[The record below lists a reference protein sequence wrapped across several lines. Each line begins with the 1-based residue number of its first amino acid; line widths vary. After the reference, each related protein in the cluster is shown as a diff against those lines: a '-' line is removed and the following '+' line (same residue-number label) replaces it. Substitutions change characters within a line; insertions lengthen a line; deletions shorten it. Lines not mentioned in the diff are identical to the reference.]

1 MSKFS
6 FTPAQQD
13 AIDALGGSI
22 IVSAAA
28 GSGKT
33 RVLVQRVIQ
42 RLTDPENPVSA
53 DRLLIVTFTKA
64 AAAEM
69 KSRISAAIS
78 DMLTLDPNNERLRRQ
93 QLLLPRA
100 DICTIHSFCSKLLK
114 ENFFALDINRD
125 FRIGTESELSVI
137 RHRTMSDIIEEKYAS
152 GDERFTLLSEL
163 LSGKRSD
170 SELERSLLTLYDSA
184 SAHPFP
190 SEWLSEAAE
199 NYNPNI
205 PLTKTKFALVAL
217 DILQSVI
224 DLAEH
229 LLERADEIISSNAAF
244 QTGKPT
250 AADTKYGYLCE
261 FFEQLRKAHND
272 MLWDKISEI
281 ILSYEKKTYR
291 KPTSKKLPVEDY
303 EHRIIKSCFDTI
315 DNAITEKLVPV
326 FGIDTDTYT
335 NDTIQLYPA
344 VCCMCEILA
353 EFDKR
358 FLDAKKERGMLDF
371 SDLEHLALQLLYN
384 NSENGHTITPF
395 ARSLSKQYD
404 EVMVDEYQ
412 DTNEIQEKIFRAVS
426 HNEENLFVV
435 GDVKQSIYRFREAEP
450 KIFINRRDKSTLYHR
465 DNPTFPAKII
475 LDKNFR
481 SREGIIDSVNFVFHC
496 LMSNEVGDID
506 YNNEE
511 RLSVGAEYPP
521 NDGSPET
528 EIHIIEKSAESEDGT
543 DTDTDNTEDLSA
555 YEREALYIAQLI
567 KNKVANNET
576 VSENGTLR
584 KIQYS
589 DFCILMRNLSGHAH
603 IYSDVLNRCGVPAY
617 TDKPYSLFEC
627 YEINVA
633 LSFLKMIDNPLQD
646 IPILSFLLSPVGG
659 FTADDLALLKTDS
672 DGKYFYSR
680 IIAYS
685 KNENAEPLLKAKC
698 ESFTE
703 LITYYRNLSVTLST
717 DRILNSFFEDTG
729 YIPIISAM
737 SNGSIRVQNIRK
749 LMNFVREYE
758 SGNNNGLN
766 GFIRYISYLEENGT
780 DISVGDTAPVNSVKI
795 MTIHHSKGLE
805 FPVCILAALS
815 SKGDNRPPAVP
826 CHNVLGFGFNAID
839 RDNMLKFGTLQKNII
854 QYQMKSESLSE
865 EMRVLYVA
873 LTRAKE
879 KIIPIISVSSRS
891 KDGYAKLLDKI
902 APLVNTEN
910 GKISPYCVKSAAG
923 FAEWL
928 LMCAFVHPNVKLLRE
943 DSGIDDIITIPT
955 KAKWNVIHSFVKE
968 EPEETNQV
976 HQTEQQNPAEPD
988 KNLMRLLDRRFAQTY
1003 PYADRIAVPTKVSAS
1018 ALTHNDLQLYH
1029 VAETRPA
1036 FMQESNMTGS
1046 ERGTSMHTFLQYADF
1061 AKMTDESEKQR
1072 LIDEGFITPE
1082 QSRALNISDIKRFMQ
1097 SDTYRHIINA
1107 DKVLKEHRFT
1117 VEISARDADET
1128 SSCTDN
1134 IILQGAIDCLVFEPD
1149 GIIII
1154 DYKTD
1159 RVKNVSELA
1168 HRYSKQLTLY
1178 KKAAEQLF
1186 PLPVKKCLIYSLHC
1200 GEEIE
1205 INS

>member
-69 KSRISAAIS
+69 KSRITAAIS

-114 ENFFALDINRD
+114 ENFFSLDINRD

-137 RHRTMSDIIEEKYAS
+137 RHRTMSDLIEEKYAS

-163 LSGKRSD
+163 LSGTRSD
-170 SELERSLLTLYDSA
+170 SELEHALLTLYDNA
-184 SAHPFP
+184 AAHPFP
-190 SEWLSEAAE
+190 SEWLSEAAG
-199 NYNPNI
+199 NYDPNI
-205 PLTKTKFALVAL
+205 PLTKTKFALLAL
-217 DILQSVI
+217 DRLASSIR
-224 DLAEH
+224 LAEH
-229 LLERADEIISSNAAF
+229 LLDRADEVISANVAF
-244 QTGKPT
+244 QTGKTT
-250 AADTKYGYLCE
+250 AANTKYEYLCG
-261 FFEQLRKAHND
+261 FFEQLKKAHSN
-272 MLWDKISEI
+272 MVWDKIAETVM
-281 ILSYEKKTYR
+281 SYNKRTYR
-291 KPTSKKLPVEDY
+291 RPTSTKFPIEES

-315 DNAITEKLVPV
+315 DNIVLKRLSPI
-326 FGIDTDTYT
+326 FGIDTQTYNDDTK
-335 NDTIQLYPA
+335 QLYPA
-344 VCCMCEILA
+344 VCCMCEVLT
-353 EFDKR
+353 EFDRR
-358 FLDAKKERGMLDF
+358 FLEAKKERGMLDF
-371 SDLEHLALQLLYN
+371 SDLEHLTLRLLY
-384 NSENGHTITPF
+384 SDTENGHEITPF
-395 ARSLSKQYD
+395 ARGLSKQYD

-412 DTNEIQEKIFRAVS
+412 DTNEIQEKIFKAVS
-426 HNEENLFVV
+426 HNGENLFVV

-450 KIFINRRDKSTLYHR
+450 KIFIDRRDRSTLYNR
-465 DNPTFPAKII
+465 KSPVFPAKII

-481 SREGIIDSVNFVFHC
+481 SREGIIDSVNFVFQC
-496 LMSNEVGDID
+496 LMSDEVGDIE
-506 YNNEE
+506 YNEEE
-511 RLSVGAEYPP
+511 RLSVGAEYPE

-528 EIHIIEKSAESEDGT
+528 EIHIIEKSAGTED
-543 DTDTDNTEDLSA
+543 DTDSDTDTEDLSV

-567 KNKVANNET
+567 KKKIRDHET
-576 VSENGTLR
+576 VTENGTLR
-584 KIQYS
+584 PIQYN
-589 DFCILMRNLSGHAH
+589 DFCILMRNLSNHAH
-603 IYSDVLNRCGVPAY
+603 IYCDVLNRCGVPAY

-633 LSFLKMIDNPLQD
+633 LSFLKIIDNPLQD
-646 IPILSFLLSPVGG
+646 IPMLSFLLSPVGG

-672 DGKYFYSR
+672 EGKYFYGK
-680 IIAYS
+680 IIAYT
-685 KNENAEPLLKAKC
+685 KKEQAEPVLKAKC
-698 ESFTE
+698 EAFTE

-717 DRILNSFFEDTG
+717 DRLLNSFFEHTG

-737 SNGSIRVQNIRK
+737 SNGDIRVQNIRK

-758 SGNNNGLN
+758 NGNSNGLN
-766 GFIRYISYLEENGT
+766 GFVRHISYLEENGT
-780 DISVGDTAPVNSVKI
+780 EISVGDTAPVNSVKI

-815 SKGDNRPPAVP
+815 SKGDTRPPAVP

-839 RDNMLKFGTLQKNII
+839 RDNMLKFSTLQKNII
-854 QYQMKSESLSE
+854 QHQIDSETLSE

-879 KIIPIISVSSRS
+879 KIVPIISVNSRA
-891 KDGYAKLLDKI
+891 KDGYANLLNKI
-902 APLVNTEN
+902 APLVNVED
-910 GKISPYCVKSAAG
+910 GRISPYCVQNAST

-928 LMCAFVHPNVKLLRE
+928 LMCAFVHPRVKLLRE
-943 DSGIDDIITIPT
+943 DSGIDDILTIPT
-955 KAKWNVIHSFVKE
+955 KADWTVIHSFVDT
-968 EPEETNQV
+968 EPQNTQE
-976 HQTEQQNPAEPD
+976 TEQFIPAEPD
-988 KNLMRLLDRRFAQTY
+988 ETLIRLLKHRFSQTY
-1003 PYADRIAVPTKVSAS
+1003 QYADRITIPTKVSAS

-1036 FMQESNMTGS
+1036 FMQESNLTGS
-1046 ERGTSMHTFLQYADF
+1046 ERGTAMHTFLQYVDF
-1061 AKMTDESEKQR
+1061 AKITDESEKQR
-1072 LIDEGFITPE
+1072 LLDEGFITPE
-1082 QSRALNISDIKRFMQ
+1082 QCSALSASDIKHFAQ

-1117 VEISARDADET
+1117 VSVSAREADET

-1159 RVKNVSELA
+1159 RVKDVNELS
-1168 HRYSKQLTLY
+1168 HRYAKQLLLY

-1200 GEEIE
+1200 NQQVE